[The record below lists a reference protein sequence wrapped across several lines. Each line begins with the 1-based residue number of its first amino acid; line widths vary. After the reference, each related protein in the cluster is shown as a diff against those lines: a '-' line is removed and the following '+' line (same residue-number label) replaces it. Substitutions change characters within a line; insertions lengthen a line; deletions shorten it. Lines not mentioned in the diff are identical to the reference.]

1 METDELIKNVI
12 RWGRDKGLND
22 PKAQLN
28 KVIEEV
34 GEIAHEVS
42 RNRYGEEFRDA
53 IGDTLVTLI
62 ILADIASARPM
73 ACLELAYR
81 EIKDRKGK
89 TENGTFVKDV
99 EKSYK
104 IVAEGP
110 GRECLTWSDADNLE
124 DTKRCLMEQG
134 YESFK
139 IEEERLHEQ

>member
-12 RWGRDKGLND
+12 KWGRNKGLDD

-28 KVIEEV
+28 KVMEEV

-42 RNRYGEEFRDA
+42 RNRYGKEFRDA

-89 TENGTFVKDV
+89 TENGTFVK
-99 EKSYK
+99 
-104 IVAEGP
+104 
-110 GRECLTWSDADNLE
+110 
-124 DTKRCLMEQG
+124 
-134 YESFK
+134 
-139 IEEERLHEQ
+139 EEEENKRPEPFRPEHLKRMGVTMSEGGEDGE

>member
-28 KVIEEV
+28 KVMEEV

-73 ACLELAYR
+73 PCLELAYK
-81 EIKDRKGK
+81 EIRDRKGK
-89 TENGTFVKDV
+89 TENGTFVK
-99 EKSYK
+99 
-104 IVAEGP
+104 
-110 GRECLTWSDADNLE
+110 
-124 DTKRCLMEQG
+124 
-134 YESFK
+134 
-139 IEEERLHEQ
+139 EERDG

>member
-1 METDELIKNVI
+1 METDELIKSVI

-42 RNRYGEEFRDA
+42 RNKYGKEFRDA

-73 ACLELAYR
+73 ACLELAYK
-81 EIKDRKGK
+81 EIRDRKGK
-89 TENGTFVKDV
+89 TENGTFVKNV
-99 EKSYK
+99 EKKYK

-110 GRECLTWSDADNLE
+110 KGGCLTWASDKDIDFAKE
-124 DTKRCLMEQG
+124 RLMSKG
-134 YESFK
+134 YTTFK
-139 IEEERLHEQ
+139 IEEERDG